1 MRCVSVNGRA
11 LACLIYAPLGRHPLE
26 FSHVMAEKNH
36 PEKGKRPAKKA
47 RPGPGPRPK
56 TRARG
61 DAPRGR
67 GTHELALQP
76 LPHSKH
82 HFKAANWWRML
93 CTGLPGFQGAR
104 QSSSVVRRCGVR
116 PDYVDLL
123 IECHEFAS
131 RRGFLHKI
139 EETETARL
147 PRKASHD
154 VPQQLL
160 PSMEALSNAV
170 RTEVAR
176 ITELTAA

>member
-1 MRCVSVNGRA
+1 M
-11 LACLIYAPLGRHPLE
+11 GRHPLE

-56 TRARG
+56 TRATEHT
-61 DAPRGR
+61 PRAQ
-67 GTHELALQP
+67 GTHELPLQP

-82 HFKAANWWRML
+82 HFKAASRWRIL
-93 CTGLPGFQGAR
+93 CRPAEGFQGAR
-104 QSSSVVRRCGVR
+104 QSSPVVRRCGVR

-131 RRGFLHKI
+131 RRGFLREI

-154 VPQQLL
+154 VPRQLL
-160 PSMEALSNAV
+160 SSMEALSNAV
-170 RTEVAR
+170 RTEGAR
-176 ITELTAA
+176 ITELTASGPRMVATTHF